1 MRGDA
6 RKKDEQLLEK
16 AAVSD
21 PFLADAMEGYRQFP
35 EGDHEAALARL
46 RGKLLHRSGNNKGG
60 FVLWRI
66 AAAVA
71 LLILAGGVFWMVS
84 DNFGWKD
91 SNMAYEPSDTRS
103 ENKPAAETKS
113 LPGKQEEGSLTD
125 TVFNHKSN
133 GPEPEIAQMRE
144 VKKDLGNL
152 NKPAPG
158 KVNIK
163 EPIAQASKETPV
175 PPSPAM
181 VSDDVAVTRE
191 EQLKETI
198 VLAEESAEAKTT
210 VMDAEA
216 VIMADIK
223 DEFQQD
229 SVNEAGM
236 AKAPAAASGVNTK
249 KIFTAQPDVKPVGG
263 FQKFE
268 QYLEQNKVLPDSVMT
283 GEVLLQFVVEP
294 NGSLSHIKALQYSD
308 KVMEAEAIRLLT
320 HGPLWENNTGYSQV
334 TEYVVKF

>member
-46 RGKLLHRSGNNKGG
+46 KDKLLHRSGNRKGG

-71 LLILAGGVFWMVS
+71 LLLLAGGVFWMVN

-103 ENKPAAETKS
+103 ENKPPAETKS
-113 LPGKQEEGSLTD
+113 LPGKQEEGSRAD
-125 TVFNHKSN
+125 TAFYHETN
-133 GPEPEIAQMRE
+133 EPESQIAQVRKA
-144 VKKDLGNL
+144 KKDPGNL

-158 KVNIK
+158 GVNIK
-163 EPIAQASKETPV
+163 EPNAQAPKESPIPT
-175 PPSPAM
+175 SPAV
-181 VSDDVAVTRE
+181 VSDDLPDTRE
-191 EQLKETI
+191 DQLKETI
-198 VLAEESAEAKTT
+198 VLAEESTEAKTT
-210 VMDAEA
+210 VMDAD
-216 VIMADIK
+216 VVNMADIE

-229 SVNEAGM
+229 SINKAGM

-249 KIFTAQPDVKPVGG
+249 NIFTAQPDVKPAGG

-294 NGSLSHIKALQYSD
+294 NGKLTHIKALQYSV
-308 KVMEAEAIRLLT
+308 KVMEAEAIRLIT
-320 HGPLWENNTGYSQV
+320 NGPLWENNTGTSQV